1 MVLLPTNVL
10 DGFTHPDLATR
21 VIRAATR
28 AIFGCVG
35 YQPPPMK
42 KNRL

>member
-1 MVLLPTNVL
+1 MVLLPTSAL
-10 DGFTHPDLATR
+10 GGFTLHECG
-21 VIRAATR
+21 IRAIEAATR